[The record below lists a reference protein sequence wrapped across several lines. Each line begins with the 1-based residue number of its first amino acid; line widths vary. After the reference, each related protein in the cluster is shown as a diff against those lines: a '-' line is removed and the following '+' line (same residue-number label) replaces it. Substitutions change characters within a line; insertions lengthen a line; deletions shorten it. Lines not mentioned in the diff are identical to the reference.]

1 MVREWN
7 TIPVRTT
14 RNIVHWRNKIY
25 PIRHKNSSFF
35 GFPAAGRILPLWCLL
50 TASPFFHKKKDRRRI
65 HTNPSTRRLP
75 PDTAISRKSVDSMPS
90 SCQLEYRRNELKNF
104 EKKARALEIE
114 EKRDTRVIVTE
125 QQLLHRVNHRTL
137 ITHSSSYFDNTGS
150 SSASTLCP
158 SPLFF
163 HIYILSIDPWQQIL
177 TSKKPWIQ
185 PSWLEMNRKGV
196 GSGGWHRG
204 VGSIIQFF
212 PFDRE
217 RERERRFFSV
227 PDATPNIHTDLMTC
241 HVAARCV
248 PVNLSRR
255 TIATAALTCK
265 YYIDIYKCAHCI

>member
-104 EKKARALEIE
+104 EKKSARSWDRGKKGHASYC
-114 EKRDTRVIVTE
+114 DGAAAAA
-125 QQLLHRVNHRTL
+125 
-137 ITHSSSYFDNTGS
+137 SSQS
-150 SSASTLCP
+150 SHVDY
-158 SPLFF
+158 PLVVVF
-163 HIYILSIDPWQQIL
+163 
-177 TSKKPWIQ
+177 
-185 PSWLEMNRKGV
+185 R
-196 GSGGWHRG
+196 
-204 VGSIIQFF
+204 
-212 PFDRE
+212 
-217 RERERRFFSV
+217 
-227 PDATPNIHTDLMTC
+227 
-241 HVAARCV
+241 
-248 PVNLSRR
+248 
-255 TIATAALTCK
+255 
-265 YYIDIYKCAHCI
+265 